1 MGEGMTPARAL
12 ALAAERAGS
21 DNFGPPGYEE
31 GLERTL
37 DAIARMPLTE
47 ATQGIALDRI
57 VQDLANR
64 ARIERWYADHPE
76 IEEQTIEKPVFV
88 VGLPRT
94 GTTAT
99 VGMMATD
106 PRFRFLRAWE
116 GSEPV
121 PPPIAEEESTDPRRL
136 AAVAAG
142 AAHAHQ
148 NMHITDVEG
157 PEEDP
162 VFLYGLDMHGYY
174 GFLPMP
180 QDYTDWWIGAD
191 FRSTY
196 ALHQRVLKMLQSRRG
211 PGLWLLKGPV
221 HIFQLDVLA
230 AQYPDARFV
239 MTHRDPA
246 KVVPSVASL
255 QINLH
260 ASRCQPGT
268 LDKKERGRMALD
280 FWAQGIDRALAAR
293 ARIGEHR
300 FVDVFNE
307 EVVRDP
313 AAAFAKVYDH
323 IGMDIGP
330 DLARDIEDYS
340 RRNAPGA
347 HGKHLYTLEEYGLE
361 EGAIRAAFA
370 PYVDRFFPEKVHG

>member
-1 MGEGMTPARAL
+1 MMERMTPGQALARA
-12 ALAAERAGS
+12 AQRAGS
-21 DNFGPPGYEE
+21 DDFGAKGYEE
-31 GLERTL
+31 GLARTL
-37 DAIARMPLTE
+37 EAIAGMPLTE
-47 ATQGIALDRI
+47 TARAAALDRV
-57 VQDLANR
+57 VQDLATR
-64 ARIERWYADHPE
+64 ARVEDWYRRHPEVEEERIER
-76 IEEQTIEKPVFV
+76 PVFV

-99 VGMMATD
+99 VGMMALD

-116 GSEPV
+116 GADPV
-121 PPPIAEEESTDPRRL
+121 PPPIAGEEDRDPRRL

-148 NMHITDVEG
+148 NMHITDIEG

-162 VFLYGLDMHGYY
+162 VFLYGFDMHAYY

-180 QDYTDWWIGAD
+180 QDYTDWWISAD
-191 FRSTY
+191 FASTY
-196 ALHQRVLKMLQSRRG
+196 ALHARVLKLLQSRRP

-221 HIFQLDVLA
+221 HIFQLEALA

-246 KVVPSVASL
+246 RVIPSVASL

-260 ASRCQPGT
+260 AARCEPGT
-268 LDKKERGRMALD
+268 LDKRERGRMALA
-280 FWAQGIDRALAAR
+280 FWAQGIERALAAR

-307 EVVRDP
+307 DVVRDP
-313 AAAFAKVYDH
+313 MAVFAKVYDH
-323 IGMDIGP
+323 IGMDLP
-330 DLARDIEDYS
+330 DGVAGDIADYS

-347 HGKHLYTLEEYGLE
+347 HGKHEYTLEEYGLE
-361 EGAIRAAFA
+361 GGAIRSAFA
-370 PYVDRFFPEKVHG
+370 GYLDRFFGERVHG

>member
-1 MGEGMTPARAL
+1 MTPALAQ

-21 DNFGPPGYEE
+21 DDFGAPGYEK
-31 GLERTL
+31 GLARTL
-37 DAIARMPLTE
+37 TAIAGMPLT
-47 ATQGIALDRI
+47 ASAHAAALDRI

-64 ARIERWYADHPE
+64 ARIERWYRGHPE
-76 IEEQTIEKPVFV
+76 TEAQRIERPVFV

-99 VGMMATD
+99 VGMMALD

-116 GSEPV
+116 AADPA
-121 PPPIAEEESTDPRRL
+121 PPPVAGEEASDPRRV
-136 AAVAAG
+136 AAVRAG
-142 AAHAHQ
+142 EQHSHR

-162 VFLYGLDMHGYY
+162 VFLYGLDMHAYY
-174 GFLPMP
+174 GQLPMP

-191 FRSTY
+191 FASTY
-196 ALHQRVLKMLQSRRG
+196 AMHERALKLLQSRG
-211 PGLWLLKGPV
+211 PSRPWLLKGPV
-221 HIFQLDVLA
+221 HIFRLDELA
-230 AQYPDARFV
+230 ARYPDARFV

-246 KVVPSVASL
+246 KVIPSVASL

-260 ASRCQPGT
+260 AARCLPGS
-268 LDKKERGRMALD
+268 LDKRERGRMALA

-293 ARIGEHR
+293 ERIGEDR
-300 FVDVFNE
+300 FVDVHND

-313 AAAFAKVYDH
+313 VAALGRVYDH
-323 IGMDIGP
+323 IGMDLPPG
-330 DLARDIEDYS
+330 LAADIADYA

-347 HGKHLYTLEEYGLE
+347 HGKHLYTLAEYGLE
-361 EGAIRAAFA
+361 DGAIRSAFA
-370 PYVDRFFPEKVHG
+370 GYLDRFFPEKVHG

>member
-1 MGEGMTPARAL
+1 MGDGISPARVL

-21 DNFGPPGYEE
+21 DDFGVSGYEE
-31 GLERTL
+31 GLERVL
-37 DAIARMPLTE
+37 DAIARLPLTE
-47 ATQGIALDRI
+47 AARAGALDRV

-64 ARIERWYADHPE
+64 ARIEGWYRQHAE
-76 IEEQTIEKPVFV
+76 IESQRIEQPVFV

-99 VGMMATD
+99 VGMMALD

-116 GSEPV
+116 GSNPV
-121 PPPIAEEESTDPRRL
+121 PPPVAGEEADDPRRL
-136 AAVAAG
+136 AAINAG
-142 AAHAHQ
+142 EPHSPR
-148 NMHITDVEG
+148 NMHISDSDG

-162 VFLYGLDMHGYY
+162 VFLYGLDMHAYY

-180 QDYTDWWIGAD
+180 QDYTDWWISAD

-196 ALHQRVLKMLQSRRG
+196 ALHERALKLLQSAG
-211 PGLWLLKGPV
+211 PPRPWLLKGPV
-221 HIFQLDVLA
+221 HLFHLETLA

-246 KVVPSVASL
+246 KAIPSVASL

-260 ASRCQPGT
+260 AARCESGR
-268 LDKKERGRMALD
+268 LDKRERGRMALD
-280 FWAQGIDRALAAR
+280 FWAQGIERGLAAR
-293 ARIGEHR
+293 ARIGDER
-300 FVDVFNE
+300 FVDVFND

-313 AAAFAKVYDH
+313 LAALGKVYDH
-323 IGMDIGP
+323 IGMDIAP
-330 DLARDIEDYS
+330 DLARGIVDYS

-347 HGKHLYTLEEYGLE
+347 HGKHEYTLEEYGLE
-361 EGAIRAAFA
+361 ESAIRAAFA
-370 PYVDRFFPEKVHG
+370 GYLDRFFGEKVNG